1 MSSNESTVV
10 ENLSVRNR
18 RAINR
23 CLLLI
28 IVFPRVQWFKEE
40 YWKWHRVRASEPFNI
55 SMKNRRWTRIQER
68 LVRRY
73 PGDKCFRE
81 LVAREIE
88 LRRPWRFM
96 RRADF
101 NLPVVEPMKNRR
113 RFGCITFAL
122 EQKRKF
128 SIVTAYSQRKAF
140 CLSRYLSM
148 ILLFI
153 KARMR
158 ILHKWTEDNIL

>member
-1 MSSNESTVV
+1 MFFRVYNGLKRNI
-10 ENLSVRNR
+10 ENGIGSGLPSH
-18 RAINR
+18 
-23 CLLLI
+23 LTY
-28 IVFPRVQWFKEE
+28 QWK
-40 YWKWHRVRASEPFNI
+40 
-55 SMKNRRWTRIQER
+55 TGDGR
-68 LVRRY
+68 LVRCY
-73 PGDKCFRE
+73 PGDKCFRG

-122 EQKRKF
+122 EQRQKF